1 MSVKALGLAMC
12 KGVNRGRPDQ
22 NFTALCHRSAM
33 CPSCERVKSG
43 RRAHGIAR
51 RISAF
56 DEETDGDF
64 ECGVL
69 TLTMPGKAH
78 SSQIR
83 FADLPSQYEYIT
95 ARETLPGLP
104 GYHSMRGVN
113 RLLSDLGAVGGTH
126 FLEWTHK
133 GSWWNL
139 HTHSLFWSHD
149 KLDRLKDSTKTT
161 YPEGYHLN
169 NTGGPAY
176 WVPPPLEGVKKVH
189 NRSSKALEK
198 LGLGRIYSLDYAE
211 DHEKE
216 SQMRYAAKVAYSTKP
231 FVAPIG
237 KRFEISDFL
246 AGVSS
251 KQPRLARPFGSAQQR
266 LEPPSMKEW
275 QTEFP
280 KNFRYLWQRS

>member
-1 MSVKALGLAMC
+1 MKALGLAMC
-12 KGVNRGRPDQ
+12 KGVNRGRPDR

-33 CPSCERVKSG
+33 CPNCERVKAG
-43 RRAHGIAR
+43 KRAHGIAK

-69 TLTMPGKAH
+69 TLTLPGRGH
-78 SSQIR
+78 ESQVR
-83 FADLPSQYEYIT
+83 FAELATQYEYLT
-95 ARETLPGLP
+95 SRETLPGLP

-126 FLEWTHK
+126 FLEFTHR
-133 GSWWNL
+133 GEWWNC
-139 HTHSLFWSHD
+139 HTHSLFWGHE
-149 KLDRLKDSTKTT
+149 KLDRLKDSTRLTW
-161 YPEGYHLN
+161 PEEQSDPDYLLG
-169 NTGGPAY
+169 
-176 WVPPPLEGVKKVH
+176 KKSVGH
-189 NRSSKALEK
+189 RSCRALEK

-216 SQMRYAAKVAYSTKP
+216 SQIRYASKVAYSTKP
-231 FVAPIG
+231 FKAPIG
-237 KRFEISDFL
+237 KKWAIADFL
-246 AGVSS
+246 SGCDS
-251 KQPRLARPFGSAQQR
+251 KEPRLARPFGSAQQR

-275 QTEFP
+275 MTEFP